1 MESDYPQLF
10 CPLCGTTKSIRY
22 FDPSGFSVDVIG
34 VRFRG
39 LGRGKGFSI
48 VSEGSLLE
56 GEDPVV
62 GRIADR
68 VAVLY
73 DMLFE
78 GDSVVELLDE
88 VNESLGADY
97 DSLFEAVKMELLPRY
112 QDYVEEDE
120 DEDGFEEVLVAEEVP
135 LTMLDDE
142 ILRGEHEYEEVE

>member
-1 MESDYPQLF
+1 MESGYPQFF
-10 CPLCGTTKSIRY
+10 CPLCGTTKSVRY

-78 GDSVVELLDE
+78 TEEVQGLLQDINDALGAEHETLLDA
-88 VNESLGADY
+88 SADLL
-97 DSLFEAVKMELLPRY
+97 SRFE
-112 QDYVEEDE
+112 DYVEEDW
-120 DEDGFEEVLVAEEVP
+120 DDDDVPEEGVDSVP
-135 LTMLDDE
+135 LGILDYE
-142 ILRGEHEYEEVE
+142 ILRGENEED

>member
-1 MESDYPQLF
+1 MESGYPQFF
-10 CPLCGTTKSIRY
+10 CPLCGTTKSVRY

-48 VSEGSLLE
+48 VSEGSLLDS
-56 GEDPVV
+56 EDPVV

-78 GDSVVELLDE
+78 TEEVQGLLQDINDALGTEHETLLDA
-88 VNESLGADY
+88 SADLL
-97 DSLFEAVKMELLPRY
+97 SRFE
-112 QDYVEEDE
+112 DYVEEDWDDDDAPEE
-120 DEDGFEEVLVAEEVP
+120 DEVPAQLSYLDREMQLGENEEE
-135 LTMLDDE
+135 
-142 ILRGEHEYEEVE
+142 